1 MTDRAVKIISK
12 DEKTAVVGGWGV
24 VFGGQDLVGE
34 HFAPDTDFDLEYVP
48 NKHVYY
54 DHALSDVKNDIGK
67 VMKNTV
73 EDMGVWVEAQI
84 DRAKAYAEE
93 VLKLIEKGIIGWSS
107 GTAEHLVVTEGKA
120 IKRWPIIEFS
130 LTPTPAEPRTLGVER
145 LKILAKD
152 NPELKALIPQE
163 SGEDSE
169 SAATV
174 EPEQQTTNTIKTM
187 EDTMSDV
194 TLSMDEYKDLL
205 KAQIK
210 APDAKPEPPAEA
222 EDPRVKALSD
232 KLDALTQLIE
242 TSPKLKDAGYVA
254 PDSEEDHAGTKSFGD
269 FLVAVKRGNVKR
281 INSVYKTA
289 LAEEDGATGGYLVPT
304 QFEAPI
310 IAAAEPFSVLRNA
323 GATVIPMR
331 HNTVEVPALDIETAP
346 SAGDTAYA
354 AGVAAVWEAEAGA
367 IDESEPRWRMVKLM
381 ANKLAAYSL
390 ASNELISD
398 SPESIESILTV
409 MFGRAIG
416 SKENYGFF
424 RGDGVGKPLGIL
436 ESNAIISGTRS
447 AASTVALADLSQM
460 MSDFLP
466 SSWGKGAWF
475 ANPTVADQ
483 LIQLVSS
490 PLSFMENIRNASIP
504 VQLLGMPLYFTGALP
519 SLGTTGDIVLCDPS
533 YYLIGDRTGISI
545 AYSEHYKFVND
556 QGTWRVTK
564 RVDGQ
569 PWIDNYITLED
580 ASTTVSPF
588 VTLTTS
594 VT

>member
-1 MTDRAVKIISK
+1 MTDRAVKVLSK
-12 DEKTAVVGGWGV
+12 DDKTAVVGGWGV

-34 HFAPDTDFDLEYVP
+34 HFAPDTDFDLNYVP
-48 NKHVYY
+48 NKRVYY
-54 DHALSDVKNDIGK
+54 DHALSDVKNDIGM
-67 VMKNTV
+67 VVKNTV
-73 EDMGVWVEAQI
+73 EDMGVWVEAQL
-84 DRAKAYAEE
+84 DRSKKY
-93 VLKLIEKGIIGWSS
+93 VDLILKLIDKGIIGWSS

-145 LKILAKD
+145 LKILAQD
-152 NPELKALIPQE
+152 NPELKALLPQE

-169 SAATV
+169 SAVMV
-174 EPEQQTTNTIKTM
+174 EPEQQPIKNTM
-187 EDTMSDV
+187 EVNKMTDV
-194 TLSMDEYKDLL
+194 TLSMEEYKDML
-205 KAQIK
+205 KAQVR
-210 APDAKPEPPAEA
+210 APEQAPEQPKEV

-242 TSPKLKDAGYVA
+242 NSPKLKDAGYVA

-269 FLVAVKRGNVKR
+269 FLIAVKRGNVKR
-281 INSVYKTA
+281 ISSVYKTA

-310 IAAAEPFSVLRNA
+310 IAAAEPFSVFRQA
-323 GATVIPMR
+323 GATIIPMR
-331 HNTVEVPALDIETAP
+331 SNTVEIPALDIETAP

-354 AGVAAVWEAEAGA
+354 AGVVAYWEAEAA
-367 IDESEPRWRMVKLM
+367 ELNESEPRWRIVKLM
-381 ANKLAAYSL
+381 ANKLAAFSL
-390 ASNELISD
+390 ASNELVAD
-398 SPESIESILTV
+398 SPESVESILTT

-416 SKENYGFF
+416 SKENYAFL
-424 RGDGVGKPLGIL
+424 RGDGVAKPLGIL

-447 AASTVALADLSQM
+447 GKEAVTLADLSQM

-519 SLGTTGDIVLCDPS
+519 SLGTTGDILLCDPS
-533 YYLIGDRTGISI
+533 YYLIGDRTGISV
-545 AYSEHYKFVND
+545 AYSEHYKFIND

-594 VT
+594 L